1 MSTRAT
7 IAVRRD
13 DQTYDAVY
21 LHFDGYPQYTGELLM
36 KHHQSPE
43 AAEALIA
50 GGDVR
55 CLETDGTVDR
65 FADGKPAETQ
75 TNHDELL
82 RFARRCGANYIYVFD
97 GRTWNCTKL

>member
-7 IAVRRD
+7 IAVRRND
-13 DQTYDAVY
+13 HTYDAVY
-21 LHFDGYPQYTGELLM
+21 LHFDGYPQYTRVQLM

-75 TNHDELL
+75 SNHNELL
-82 RFARRCGANYIYVFD
+82 DFARRCGANYIYVFD
-97 GRTWNCTKL
+97 GRKWNCTKL

>member
-21 LHFDGYPQYTGELLM
+21 LHFDGYPEHTGELLM

-55 CLETDGTVDR
+55 CLETDGDR
-65 FADGKPAETQ
+65 IDSPMASPPKRNPTT
-75 TNHDELL
+75 TN
-82 RFARRCGANYIYVFD
+82 C
-97 GRTWNCTKL
+97 